1 MRTGVFAGAIL
12 LASCKTAAPPAEL
25 PLVNVVGRNFAL
37 EAPDSLPAGPTRF
50 HFRNDGTVAHEV
62 AIGRVK
68 KGVSLDSLLR
78 LELAGKDIE
87 GLYDP
92 GEGLLFANNGET
104 IDSELVVTLE
114 KGRDY
119 VLICTLDE
127 KGKAHSMLGMVR
139 GLRVKAF

>member
-1 MRTGVFAGAIL
+1 MRTRLFAGAIL
-12 LASCKTAAPPAEL
+12 LASCKTAAPPDEL
-25 PLVNVVGRNFAL
+25 PLVNVIGRNFAL

-50 HFRNDGTVAHEV
+50 RFRNDGTVAHEV

-68 KGVSLDSLLR
+68 NGVSLDSLLR

-127 KGKAHSMLGMVR
+127 KGKPQSMLGMVR
-139 GLRVKAF
+139 GLRVKAS